1 MPNGLTRNLALTALF
16 CAEMPDPVTCSEC
29 GTEVEAT
36 PVGEPF
42 AGKQAYRWDYCDCMN
57 AARAVYDRL
66 QAQERDTTQ
75 EDARRRD
82 FQYTQRQEY
91 DLLFPQFRR
100 SRKAQR
106 QTVATFTEKPD
117 NRALRARVTEWL
129 ARDPDYGLF
138 FTGPPGTGKT
148 HLARA
153 IVHEYQRRHRH
164 TIYASIPYL
173 LERLQPN
180 QRPDAPRMDDILEAV
195 TRADLVVW
203 DDLGAEKPTEWTR
216 VRLYLLVDARYE
228 AEKPIVVTSNWG
240 LDRLKQQ
247 EDARIMSRILEM
259 TQVHELAGADERI
272 QRAMDRMGF
281 KGEQS

>member
-1 MPNGLTRNLALTALF
+1 MPNGTTRNLALTTLF
-16 CAEMPDPVTCSEC
+16 CTEAPDPVTCAEC
-29 GTEVEAT
+29 GAYVEAE

-42 AGKQAYRWDYCDCMN
+42 AGKQAYRWRYCECME
-57 AARAVYDRL
+57 AARTVYD
-66 QAQERDTTQ
+66 QQQSQERDTTR
-75 EDARRRD
+75 EDARRREFD
-82 FQYTQRQEY
+82 QTQAREY

-106 QTVATFTEKPD
+106 QTLATFTEKPE
-117 NRALRARVTEWL
+117 NRMALGRVKDWL
-129 ARDPDYGLF
+129 TRDPIYGLF
-138 FTGPPGTGKT
+138 FVGPPGTGKT

-164 TIYASIPYL
+164 TLYVSIPYL

-180 QRPDAPRMDDILEAV
+180 QRPDAPRMDDILKAM

-228 AEKPIVVTSNWG
+228 AEKKIVVTSNLS
-240 LDRLKQQ
+240 LDRLRQQ
-247 EDARIMSRILEM
+247 EDARIMSRLLEM
-259 TQVHELAGADERI
+259 ARVHRLRGSDERLE
-272 QRAMDRMGF
+272 RAMYRLG
-281 KGEQS
+281 GNA